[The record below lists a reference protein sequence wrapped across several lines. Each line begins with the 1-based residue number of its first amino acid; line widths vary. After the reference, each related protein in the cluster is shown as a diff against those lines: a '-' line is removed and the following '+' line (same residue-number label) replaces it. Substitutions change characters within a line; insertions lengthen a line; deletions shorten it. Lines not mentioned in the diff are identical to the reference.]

1 MKNKLK
7 VEYKKFEDTNSNLL
21 EKVKSLLDENIKL
34 KNNNNRI

>member
-21 EKVKSLLDENIKL
+21 EKVKSLLDENMKL